1 MDVEEPLGWSRRYG
15 GLQKR
20 QRGPRQTRV
29 PGQAKPLSGT
39 RRTEK
44 RGRKTVVEWGVAA
57 KIALGGLGMVVIIL
71 LILCLTVWM
80 AKSIVEKIEGGEKE
94 K

>member
-1 MDVEEPLGWSRRYG
+1 LVAQVWRSAKKAAWTPSD
-15 GLQKR
+15 
-20 QRGPRQTRV
+20 RGPRASQTLN
-29 PGQAKPLSGT
+29 GI

-44 RGRKTVVEWGVAA
+44 GGRKTVVEWGVAA

-80 AKSIVEKIEGGEKE
+80 TKSIVEKIEGGEKE